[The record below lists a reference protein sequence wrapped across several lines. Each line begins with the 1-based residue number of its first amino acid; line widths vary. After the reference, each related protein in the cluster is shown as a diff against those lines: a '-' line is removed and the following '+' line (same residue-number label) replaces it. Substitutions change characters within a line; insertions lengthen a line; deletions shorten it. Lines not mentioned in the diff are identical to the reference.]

1 MSSCVTL
8 GKPETNVPQGE
19 PMFCARYTIAHEHCD
34 HHGSLPPPWPLAA
47 THPFPSCRAK
57 YEPIPDSDRPDYISH
72 DPMSS
77 PPQIRSSLLETV
89 ERAFAFYDQD
99 NSNSIDATEVVSIL
113 RALGH
118 DPTRAE
124 SRALLRKAN
133 VDRNGGVEVGLRMV
147 VRGE

>member
-1 MSSCVTL
+1 M
-8 GKPETNVPQGE
+8 
-19 PMFCARYTIAHEHCD
+19 
-34 HHGSLPPPWPLAA
+34 PP
-47 THPFPSCRAK
+47 
-57 YEPIPDSDRPDYISH
+57 
-72 DPMSS
+72 

-133 VDRNGGVEVGLRMV
+133 VDRNGGVEVGIRMV
-147 VRGE
+147 VRGEWTMDTHTGQGHKNTGRL